1 MRFLTRILVLVFVF
15 VATAVLPMT
24 AQSVFPMRPDDPHA
38 VYLGRGSFGA
48 SADGK
53 ADDTAAIQAAI
64 DRVQETTGEGIVF
77 VSEGKYRISRTIH
90 LWTGIRLIGYGAHR
104 PVFLLGASTPGF
116 QEGHEL
122 LGTGRYMLQFAS
134 RRPAAGEAVVDANEF
149 TFYSGISNLDF
160 EIGAGNPAAIAVRF
174 HVAQHSFLQHMRF
187 QVGDG
192 RAALEDVGNGAV
204 DLQIEGGEYGI
215 ISVRTSPAWQFLLMD
230 SSLTGQRQ
238 AAIHTQEVG
247 MTLVRDR
254 IARTPVA
261 VEITHGMTE
270 QLFGRDLVFKDISR
284 AAVVLGDARKAH
296 HQVTLEQVVCS
307 NVPQLVQTETGSTG
321 RFAVKGSSHPFVEEH
336 LSIGVEIGPDG
347 RERGV
352 ELRHRENDGSGRA
365 LASDIPSLPPM
376 REWVNV
382 RTLGAKGDGSDD
394 TASLQAAIDGHRA
407 LYFPSGT
414 YRVTNTLQLRA
425 DSVLI
430 GFNPVTTLI
439 TATGEAAKFTGEG
452 EAVPVVASAK
462 GGAAILT
469 GIGIGTGPMDRRAAG
484 LVWRA
489 GPRSMVEDVNFRF
502 GAGRA
507 NAVLAPNLPH
517 PAQPPQNPS
526 ALAAYMGV
534 QYPSL
539 WVKDGGGGIFRGIW
553 TANTFARAGLLVEN
567 TSTPSVVYQM
577 SCEHHMLHET
587 QFHHASNWT
596 VYALQTE
603 EENPAG
609 ADAFSVD
616 LNDAH
621 HMLFANLFMYRVSR
635 NVLPKLN
642 AVEAADSTG
651 IRFEN
656 LHDFS
661 MTRLA
666 FDNSVFDR
674 TSGVRVRTHDFTAFT
689 MNSELAVGAPLP
701 LPSGVFAD
709 GAKLEQLAGGF
720 SNIAGLTTDESGH
733 LYFTDAA
740 MHRIYRWN
748 ADANKAELLTD
759 KVTTPMAAGIAGDG
773 SLLALDYSRSVF
785 AVDTKTGEAKKIEP
799 ASAPVSGTS
808 LMLPVGFH
816 NSMETLARQM
826 ERRGVIYARPSNMA
840 IVAEVKDEARGFFYA
855 PGTTT
860 AIMAGGNWQP
870 MLQAS
875 QWQLFNA
882 GDEHLAASEEDDTVY
897 RLKLDSLR
905 HVTATEFAPRGGSS
919 VVTDAAGNVYVAEGQ
934 LYIYNAGGQ
943 QIGVVEIPERP
954 SSLAF
959 GGLDRRTLFIGA
971 RSSLFSLQTAAAGR

>member
-1 MRFLTRILVLVFVF
+1 
-15 VATAVLPMT
+15 MT

-38 VYLGRGSFGA
+38 VYLERGSFGA
-48 SADGK
+48 AADGK
-53 ADDTAAIQAAI
+53 EDDTAAIQAAI
-64 DRVQETTGEGIVF
+64 DRVQETTEQGIVF
-77 VSEGKYRISRTIH
+77 VAEGRYRISQTIH
-90 LWTGIRLIGYGAHR
+90 LWSGIRLIGYGAHR
-104 PVFLLGASTPGF
+104 PVFILGANTPGF
-116 QEGHEL
+116 QQGHEF

-134 RRPAAGEAVVDANEF
+134 RRPSAGEPVVDANEF

-160 EIGAGNPAAIAVRF
+160 EIGEGNPAAIAVRF

-192 RAALEDVGNGAV
+192 RAALEDVGNGAI

-230 SSLTGQRQ
+230 SSLTGQRR

-261 VEITHGMTE
+261 VEITRGMTE
-270 QLFGRDLVFKDISR
+270 QLFGRDLVLEDIGRS
-284 AAVVLGDARKAH
+284 AVVLGAARKAH
-296 HQVTLEQVVCS
+296 HEVTLDHVICR
-307 NVPQLVQTETGSTG
+307 NVPQLVESPQLGQGQDGSSAM
-321 RFAVKGSSHPFVEEH
+321 FAVMGSLHPYIEEH
-336 LSIGVEIGPDG
+336 LTIGIEIGPDG

-352 ELRHRENDGSGRA
+352 QIRHRERAGSGKA
-365 LASDIPSLPPM
+365 MASDIPLLPPM

-394 TASLQAAIDGHRA
+394 TAALQAAIDGHRV
-407 LYFPSGT
+407 LYFPSGA
-414 YRVTNTLQLRA
+414 YRVTNTLKLRA

-439 TATGEAAKFTGEG
+439 TVTDEASNFTGEG
-452 EAVPVVASAK
+452 EAVPVMQSAK

-469 GIGIGTGPMDRRAAG
+469 GIGIDTEAMDRRAAG
-484 LVWRA
+484 LMWRA
-489 GPRSMVEDVNFRF
+489 GPRSMVEDVNFMH
-502 GAGRA
+502 GPGRRNPA
-507 NAVLAPNLPH
+507 LNPNLPKR
-517 PAQPPQNPS
+517 AQPLQNF
-526 ALAAYMGV
+526 AANVGT

-553 TANTFARAGLLVEN
+553 TANTLAKAGLLVEN
-567 TSTPSVVYQM
+567 TTTPSVVYQM

-587 QFHHASNWT
+587 QFHQASNWT

-616 LNDAH
+616 LKNAH
-621 HMLFANLFMYRVSR
+621 HMIFANLFMYRVSR

-642 AVEAADSTG
+642 AVEAADSTD
-651 IRFEN
+651 IQFEN
-656 LHDFS
+656 VHVFS

-666 FDNSVFDR
+666 FDNSIFDQ
-674 TSGVRVRTHDFTAFT
+674 TSGVWVRTHEFTVFT
-689 MNSELAVGAPLP
+689 MNSELNVGVPLP
-701 LPSGVFAD
+701 LPAGVFAA
-709 GAKLEQLAGGF
+709 GAKLEQLASGF
-720 SNIAGLTTDESGH
+720 SNIAGLATDDGGR

-748 ADANKAELLTD
+748 ADANKAEVLTD
-759 KVTTPMAAGIAGDG
+759 EVKTPMAAGFATDG
-773 SLLALDYSRSVF
+773 LLLVLDYSRSVIG
-785 AVDTKTGEAKKIEP
+785 VDTKTGEVKKIEA

-808 LMLPVGFH
+808 LMLPIGFH
-816 NSMETLARQM
+816 NSMETLKQQM
-826 ERRGVIYARPSNMA
+826 EHRGVIYAPHSNMA
-840 IVAEVKDEARGFFYA
+840 IVAVVKDEARSYFYA
-855 PGTTT
+855 PGTTN

-875 QWQLFNA
+875 QWQLFHG
-882 GDEHLAASEEDDTVY
+882 GDEHLAASEEDDTIY
-897 RLKLDSLR
+897 RLRLDSLE
-905 HVTATEFAPRGGSS
+905 HVTAAEFAPRGGSS

-934 LYIYNAGGQ
+934 LYIYEASGRE
-943 QIGVVEIPERP
+943 IGVVEITERP
-954 SSLAF
+954 GSLAF
-959 GGLDRRTLFIGA
+959 GGPDNKTLFIGA
-971 RSSLFSLQTAAAGR
+971 RGSLYSLRTAAAGR